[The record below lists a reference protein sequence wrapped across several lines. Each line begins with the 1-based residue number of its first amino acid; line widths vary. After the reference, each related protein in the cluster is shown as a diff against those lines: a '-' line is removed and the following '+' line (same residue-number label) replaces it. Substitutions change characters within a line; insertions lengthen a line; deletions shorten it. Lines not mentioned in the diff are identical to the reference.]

1 VGMRRL
7 AGRMWSGF
15 GLPGLWVVL
24 WLMTV
29 TPVAL
34 AGQGGGQIPPAAD
47 NSALWVIGG
56 LIGLM
61 LVSGFGLLYTRRK
74 K

>member
-1 VGMRRL
+1 
-7 AGRMWSGF
+7 
-15 GLPGLWVVL
+15 VVL

-34 AGQGGGQIPPAAD
+34 AGQGGGQVPPAAD
-47 NSALWVIGG
+47 NSVLWVIGG
-56 LIGLM
+56 LIALM